1 MSNVTVTSMLT
12 RKEVEAIDHMVE
24 LGYFCS
30 RSDAIRYFIRKG
42 YREKEAELK
51 GRGKL

>member
-12 RKEVEAIDHMVE
+12 RKEVEAIDRLVK

-30 RSDAIRYFIRKG
+30 RSDAVRHFTRIG
-42 YREKEAELK
+42 LREKEAELK
-51 GRGKL
+51 GRGEL